1 MEQNKLDLFCSSFY
15 YYLAV
20 RAVLIPLYQFK
31 MYSRIMSGIPLGIE
45 GMLIS
50 VESDISNGLPG
61 FDLVGFLAASVK
73 EARDRVRAALKN
85 IGYLLPAKKITVNLS
100 PADIRK
106 DGTGFDLAI
115 AIAVLS
121 SLEFI
126 PYHESFE
133 KTLFLGELGLDGSVL
148 PVPGVLPIV
157 HHALEMGIVRIYVPY
172 ENVREAAFIEGAE
185 IIGVRSLAE
194 IVGWIRDGEV
204 GSTFKKEDLD
214 KEDSAL
220 PEDIVDFKDI
230 RGQESAKR
238 GLVIA
243 AAGFHNV
250 LMTGEAGAGKS
261 MMAKALPGI
270 LPEMVYD
277 EKLEMTK
284 IYSVAGL
291 LNTNGRLMEKRPC
304 RAPHYSITENAL
316 IGGGGSPKP
325 GEISLASGGV
335 LFMDEFPHFK
345 RSVIEAL
352 RQPLED
358 KKVTISRL
366 RASYTFPA
374 KFMLVAARNNC
385 PCGFLPDRTKCRRT
399 WHEIASYQ
407 NRISHPIMD
416 RIDIRM
422 EIKHLSYNEMFS
434 ETEGTST
441 GEMRELVSIAQARQA
456 VRYRN
461 EKWNFNSE
469 LGQKSINKYIKL
481 DNSCQMLLREFYDTA
496 GISARGYFKILR
508 LARTIADISDRDEIR
523 EEDVREALF
532 YRNEIKEDMA

>member
-1 MEQNKLDLFCSSFY
+1 
-15 YYLAV
+15 
-20 RAVLIPLYQFK
+20 
-31 MYSRIMSGIPLGIE
+31 MYSKVMSGIPLGIE

-50 VESDISNGLPG
+50 VESDTSNGLPG
-61 FDLVGFLAASVK
+61 FDLVGYLAASVR
-73 EARDRVRAALKN
+73 EARDRVRSALKN
-85 IGYLLPAKKITVNLS
+85 TGFIIPAKKITVNLS

-115 AIAVLS
+115 AIAVLM
-121 SLEFI
+121 SLELI
-126 PYHESFE
+126 PYNETFE
-133 KTLFLGELGLDGSVL
+133 KTLFLGELGLDGTIL

-157 HHALEMGIVRIYVPY
+157 HHALGQEIRRIYVPW
-172 ENVREAAFIEGAE
+172 ENAAEASFIKGIE
-185 IIGVRSLAE
+185 IIGVKSLSE
-194 IVGWIRDGEV
+194 MIGWIETGEV
-204 GSTFKKEDLD
+204 GNVFKKEDTD
-214 KEDSAL
+214 PGEKREKMPVD
-220 PEDIVDFKDI
+220 DYVDFRDI

-270 LPEMVYD
+270 LPEMTYD

-291 LNTNGRLMEKRPC
+291 LNRTGRLMEKRPY

-335 LFMDEFPHFK
+335 LFMDEFPHFR
-345 RSVIEAL
+345 RSVIEML

-358 KKVTISRL
+358 KRVTVSRL
-366 RASYTFPA
+366 KASYTFPA

-385 PCGFLPDRTKCRRT
+385 PCGFYPDRKKCRCT
-399 WHEIASYQ
+399 WHEVVSYQ

-422 EIKHLSYNEMFS
+422 EIKHLSFEEMFS
-434 ETEGTST
+434 EAVGTST
-441 GEMRELVSIAQARQA
+441 DEMRELVSIAQERQA
-456 VRYRN
+456 SRYRY
-461 EKWNFNSE
+461 EDWNFNSE
-469 LGQKSINKYIKL
+469 LGQKSIGRYIRFSE
-481 DNSCQMLLREFYDTA
+481 SCQTLLREFYDTT

-508 LARTIADISDRDEIR
+508 LIRTIADIDDRDDIR
-523 EEDVREALF
+523 EEDIREALF
-532 YRNEIKEDMA
+532 YRNESKEDFV

>member
-1 MEQNKLDLFCSSFY
+1 MIYSAPHFIITLRFIPPDLHFIN
-15 YYLAV
+15 L
-20 RAVLIPLYQFK
+20 
-31 MYSRIMSGIPLGIE
+31 MYSKVMSGIPLGIE

-85 IGYLLPAKKITVNLS
+85 TGFLLPAKKITVNLS

-126 PYHESFE
+126 PYNEMFE
-133 KTLFLGELGLDGSVL
+133 KTLFLGELGLDGTIL

-157 HHALEMGIVRIYVPY
+157 HHAREKEIKRIYVPL
-172 ENVREAAFIEGAE
+172 ENASEAVFIEGIE
-185 IIGVRSLAE
+185 IIGVRSLKE
-194 IVGWIRDGEV
+194 IIGWIENGEV
-204 GSTFKKEDLD
+204 GTAFSEENVKNEVSEVGKET
-214 KEDSAL
+214 
-220 PEDIVDFKDI
+220 VDFKDI

-270 LPEMVYD
+270 LPEMSYD
-277 EKLEMTK
+277 EKIEVTK

-291 LNTNGRLMEKRPC
+291 LTKGGKLIDKRPY
-304 RAPHYSITENAL
+304 RAPHYSITETAL
-316 IGGGGSPKP
+316 IGGGGSPRP
-325 GEISLASGGV
+325 GEISLASRGV
-335 LFMDEFPHFK
+335 LFMDEFPHFSK
-345 RSVIEAL
+345 NVVEAL
-352 RQPLED
+352 RLPLEE
-358 KKVTISRL
+358 KQVTISRL
-366 RASYTFPA
+366 KATYSFPA
-374 KFMLVAARNNC
+374 RFMLVAARNNC
-385 PCGFLPDRTKCRRT
+385 PCGLYPDRNCRCTRN
-399 WHEIASYQ
+399 EIISYR

-434 ETEGTST
+434 NTEGTGTS
-441 GEMRELVSIAQARQA
+441 EMRDKVEAARERQA
-456 VRYRN
+456 ARYKR
-461 EKWNFNSE
+461 EDWNYNSE
-469 LGQKSINKYIKL
+469 LGQKSINKYVELNEHCRI
-481 DNSCQMLLREFYDTA
+481 LLREFYDKT

-508 LARTIADISDRDEIR
+508 LVRTIADIDDRDDIR
-523 EEDVREALF
+523 EEDIREAVF
-532 YRNEIKEDMA
+532 FRNEIKEELL